1 MIRLHL
7 RVPGKDEWW
16 RFYDA
21 NIAGGGIFCPS
32 ADPPQVGK
40 EVRLEITFVA
50 GPRFYL
56 SGTVIWRRPQLN
68 DPRAR
73 AGAGIKVHPRHQNK
87 LSYVNAW
94 VRGGV
99 LDKREARRLPVRLRI
114 SYTGRAGRRINFTR
128 DLSTEGIFVRS
139 QELLDLGT
147 PVMLVLSPPS
157 ASHKPYPLNGVV
169 ARLVDEPDD
178 RGMGIQLVFGSAEEK
193 EHYAALVQRLEQDYL
208 AGSLPDE
215 VIG

>member
-7 RVPGKDEWW
+7 RVPSKDEWW

-40 EVRLEITFVA
+40 EVRLEITFVT
-50 GPRFYL
+50 GPRFSL
-56 SGTVIWRRPQLN
+56 SGTVIWRRPQLK

-73 AGAGIKVHPRHQNK
+73 AGAGIKVHPRHQSK

-99 LDKREARRLPVRLRI
+99 LDKREARRLPVRLRVT
-114 SYTGRAGRRINFTR
+114 YTARTGRRINFTR

-147 PVMLVLSPPS
+147 PILLVLSPPGNIQR
-157 ASHKPYPLNGVV
+157 PYPLNGLV
-169 ARLVDEPDD
+169 ARLVDEPDE
-178 RGMGIQLVFGSAEEK
+178 RGMGIQLVFDSTEEK
-193 EHYAALVQRLEQDYL
+193 EHYAAFVLRLEQDYL
-208 AGSLPDE
+208 AGELPDE
-215 VIG
+215 AVG